1 MSHAATTVSWSRG
14 VRGCRLE
21 AAPPQRTCESGCVDQ
36 ALTPG
41 GSSLGASRQ
50 PLQPRLGL
58 SSDASFPP
66 TEGTMRRYLVL
77 ALAATVALT
86 PRASSRQ
93 ELAPGQ
99 RIRIRT
105 SAVGARPLVGTL
117 ARHDSTTLWL
127 QRDSSLDSIPLAA
140 IRALERSAGAE
151 QTPAAP
157 GLLSIVWL
165 GGLAAVT
172 YAGSQSQG
180 CNSSLEHIGC
190 GVL

>member
-1 MSHAATTVSWSRG
+1 MRG
-14 VRGCRLE
+14 
-21 AAPPQRTCESGCVDQ
+21 
-36 ALTPG
+36 
-41 GSSLGASRQ
+41 
-50 PLQPRLGL
+50 
-58 SSDASFPP
+58 
-66 TEGTMRRYLVL
+66 YLVT
-77 ALAATVALT
+77 ALAATVALI
-86 PRASSRQ
+86 PRVSSGQ

-165 GGLAAVT
+165 GGLAGAT

-190 GVL
+190 GVLGFLLGGFVLSEVTEHIWQRRSAEKWVRVSVPAVSLRPCRSPRVTLALAFRL

>member
-1 MSHAATTVSWSRG
+1 MRG
-14 VRGCRLE
+14 
-21 AAPPQRTCESGCVDQ
+21 
-36 ALTPG
+36 
-41 GSSLGASRQ
+41 
-50 PLQPRLGL
+50 
-58 SSDASFPP
+58 
-66 TEGTMRRYLVL
+66 YLVP
-77 ALAATVALT
+77 ALAATVALI
-86 PRASSRQ
+86 PRASSGQ

-127 QRDSSLDSIPLAA
+127 QRDSSLDSIPLAIPLAA

-157 GLLSIVWL
+157 GLLGIVWL
-165 GGLAAVT
+165 GGLAGAT

-180 CNSSLEHIGC
+180 CNSSVEHIGC
-190 GVL
+190 GVLGFLLGGYVLSEVTQHVWPRRSAEKWARVSVPAVSLRPCCSPRVTLALAFRL